1 MRTINEIETDFKNH
15 LNDLEL
21 LLESENNQKEDYKDA
36 VVKLLRRLTD
46 IYKEAFDLPKETNGR
61 AKFLYASAKTM
72 GYTTELIHARD
83 VDFNW
88 KEV

>member
-21 LLESENNQKEDYKDA
+21 LLESENNQKEDYKNA
-36 VVKLLRRLTD
+36 VMKLMQRLMN
-46 IYKEAFDLPKETNGR
+46 IHKEAFDLPKETNGR
-61 AKFLYASAKTM
+61 AKFLYASEATIS
-72 GYTTELIHARD
+72 YTGKLIDARD
-83 VDFNW
+83 ADFDW